1 MKDQIIYSVRVAEIS
16 YGGLKIMHVKIGKT
30 NNIELT
36 LRGYSRSNMEAV
48 LLNLWTANPE
58 LDPTTCEKGV
68 HKIAQKYAY
77 KRESEKF
84 IFLQDSYNGFEENV
98 NLLLKQ
104 ITNDSTKNEKSK
116 TARIVKQEKIKVQR
130 QISSQTGYTYNKQKY
145 NARNARDV
153 MINIFKTFANEDNT
167 FLEKFASL
175 PEHGKKRRYLSKS
188 KYDLYP
194 NRRDLVDNQSYTI
207 EFLPGWWLGLNYNKT
222 SIEKIIM
229 MACEVRGVK
238 YGSELTISL

>member
-1 MKDQIIYSVRVAEIS
+1 
-16 YGGLKIMHVKIGKT
+16 
-30 NNIELT
+30 
-36 LRGYSRSNMEAV
+36 MEAV
-48 LLNLWTANPE
+48 LLNLWSANPE

-104 ITNDSTKNEKSK
+104 STNDSPKKVKSK
-116 TARIVKQEKIKVQR
+116 TTRSVKQEKTDVLKQMA
-130 QISSQTGYTYNKQKY
+130 SKAGYTYKYQKY
-145 NARNARDV
+145 SAKNARDV
-153 MINIFKTFANEDNT
+153 MINIFKDFAKEDNT
-167 FLEKFASL
+167 FLEKFASK
-175 PEHGKKRRYLSKS
+175 PEHSKKRRFLSKN

-194 NRRDLVDNQSYTI
+194 GRSDLATHPSNSV
-207 EFLPGWWLGLNYNKT
+207 EFLPGWWLGLNYSKT

-229 MACEVRGVK
+229 MACEVKGVK
-238 YGSELTISL
+238 YGSELTVSL

>member
-30 NNIELT
+30 NNIEQT

-48 LLNLWTANPE
+48 LLNLWNANPD

-104 ITNDSTKNEKSK
+104 ITNDSTKSEKSK
-116 TARIVKQEKIKVQR
+116 TVRSVKREKTDVQK
-130 QISSQTGYTYNKQKY
+130 QLSSKAGYIYKKQNY
-145 NARNARDV
+145 SARNARDV
-153 MINIFKTFANEDNT
+153 MINIFKTFAKEDNA
-167 FLEKFASL
+167 FLETFASK
-175 PEHGKKRRYLSKS
+175 PEHSKKRRFLAKN

-194 NRRDLVDNQSYTI
+194 GRPDLAEHPNNSV
-207 EFLPGWWLGLNYNKT
+207 EFLPGWWLGLNYNKIT
-222 SIEKIIM
+222 IEKIIM

>member
-104 ITNDSTKNEKSK
+104 STNDSTKNEKSK
-116 TARIVKQEKIKVQR
+116 TARTVKQEKIKVQR
-130 QISSQTGYTYNKQKY
+130 QISSQTGYTYKKQNY
-145 NARNARDV
+145 SARNARDV
-153 MINIFKTFANEDNT
+153 MINIFKFFAKEDNT
-167 FLEKFASL
+167 FLERFASK
-175 PEHGKKRRYLSKS
+175 PEHSKKRRFLSKN

-194 NRRDLVDNQSYTI
+194 GRPDLAGHSNNSV
-207 EFLPGWWLGLNYNKT
+207 EFLPGWWLGLNYSKT
-222 SIEKIIM
+222 SIEKIIK

-238 YGSELTISL
+238 YGSELTVSL